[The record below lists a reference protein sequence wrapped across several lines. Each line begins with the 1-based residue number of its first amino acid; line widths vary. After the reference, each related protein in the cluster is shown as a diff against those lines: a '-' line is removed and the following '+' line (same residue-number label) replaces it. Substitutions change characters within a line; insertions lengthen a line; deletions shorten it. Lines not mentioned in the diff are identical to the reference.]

1 MTTIL
6 LTIKVIALIMAV
18 LLPLG
23 GPKTKKKGY
32 SIELGKWAV
41 NENGYLE
48 NFVKTESGNY

>member
-1 MTTIL
+1 MTTIFL
-6 LTIKVIALIMAV
+6 IIKVSALLMAM

-32 SIELGKWAV
+32 IIELGNWAV

-48 NFVKTESGNY
+48 NFVKTESGHY